1 MNKIIIHGFY
11 GHGNLGDEAILE
23 SLLKEFGK
31 FPELEITVFSSRPQE
46 VSRMYQVRSINSI
59 RKKTILRRIYEIKK
73 SKLFILGGGGLL
85 RDTGGNSVNI
95 KNWLKPLILAQ
106 RLGTKTVLCGIGV
119 ENIRYPKSKKI
130 ICKVL
135 NKTNLITVRDEN
147 SKKTLQQMGITNE
160 IKVTADPAILLN
172 NNLSKIKWPNSSPK
186 IMICVRHW
194 FDKGFYIEN
203 QKANKNFIN
212 SLSIAADFLIEH
224 YNATVDFI
232 PMRTIT
238 DDDDGIV
245 ARQILSQMKYKNKT
259 WVCSVVPKPREFIEM
274 LKKYSLIIGMRLH
287 SLILATSAGIPVI
300 GFEYMPKVK
309 AYMASISQGEYSLSM
324 TTINSDKLI
333 QLTKNT
339 FEHYDFR
346 AQTIISKI
354 SELQSMARNT
364 LKEIVTLAR
373 NK

>member
-259 WVCSVVPKPREFIEM
+259 WVCSVVAKPREFIEM

>member
-1 MNKIIIHGFY
+1 
-11 GHGNLGDEAILE
+11 
-23 SLLKEFGK
+23 
-31 FPELEITVFSSRPQE
+31 
-46 VSRMYQVRSINSI
+46 
-59 RKKTILRRIYEIKK
+59 
-73 SKLFILGGGGLL
+73 
-85 RDTGGNSVNI
+85 
-95 KNWLKPLILAQ
+95 
-106 RLGTKTVLCGIGV
+106 
-119 ENIRYPKSKKI
+119 
-130 ICKVL
+130 
-135 NKTNLITVRDEN
+135 
-147 SKKTLQQMGITNE
+147 
-160 IKVTADPAILLN
+160 
-172 NNLSKIKWPNSSPK
+172 
-186 IMICVRHW
+186 MICVRHW